1 MTLKRPRSATA
12 ALQVRV
18 MLVDDDDDSRELVGE
33 LLRFSAGFL
42 VSTFESAEDAL
53 DSLDRSIPHVVI
65 TDVKLPGIDGYEL
78 AARLKKDPR
87 TRSLSIVAMTGLSDP
102 RSADGTSPFSGYIV
116 KPTSTEA
123 LVAVVRRLVSAKVA
137 VARHA

>member
-1 MTLKRPRSATA
+1 M
-12 ALQVRV
+12 RV
-18 MLVDDDDDSRELVGE
+18 MLVDDDDDSRELVAQ

-53 DSLDRSIPHVVI
+53 ASLDRLIPHVVI
-65 TDVKLPGIDGYEL
+65 TDVKLPGIDGYAL

-87 TRSLSIVAMTGLSDP
+87 TRTVPIVAMTGLSDP
-102 RSADGTSPFSGYIV
+102 SSADGKSPFSSYIV

-123 LVAVVRRLVSAKVA
+123 LVAVVRRLMPAKVA
-137 VARHA
+137 VERHA